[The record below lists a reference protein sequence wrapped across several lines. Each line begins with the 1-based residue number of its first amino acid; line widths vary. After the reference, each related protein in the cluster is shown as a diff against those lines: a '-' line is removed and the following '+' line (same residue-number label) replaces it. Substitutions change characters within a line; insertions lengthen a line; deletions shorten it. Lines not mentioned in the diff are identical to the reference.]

1 MYRTSIYVILA
12 NSGSMS
18 GAGAGI
24 QPAAVIPAKAGI
36 QPAAVIPAKAGI

>member
-1 MYRTSIYVILA
+1 LYRTSIYVILA

-24 QPAAVIPAKAGI
+24 QPAAVIPAPDKDIRGQAPAGI
-36 QPAAVIPAKAGI
+36 